1 MFEKKE
7 VLLDVH
13 VSYYN
18 RENENHV
25 QIHHYTKQT
34 GQICKKTY
42 PPKLN
47 SLYTCVPYYT
57 MWHKLDAI
65 AEIVHTCVILC
76 LLFI

>member
-13 VSYYN
+13 ISYYN

-34 GQICKKTY
+34 GQICKNISTKA
-42 PPKLN
+42 K
-47 SLYTCVPYYT
+47 
-57 MWHKLDAI
+57 
-65 AEIVHTCVILC
+65 
-76 LLFI
+76 FIIYMCITLRGINWMP

>member
-13 VSYYN
+13 VFN

-34 GQICKKTY
+34 GQICKKHIHQ
-42 PPKLN
+42 
-47 SLYTCVPYYT
+47 S
-57 MWHKLDAI
+57 
-65 AEIVHTCVILC
+65 
-76 LLFI
+76 

>member
-7 VLLDVH
+7 VLLDVPVH

-34 GQICKKTY
+34 GQICKKHIHQ
-42 PPKLN
+42 
-47 SLYTCVPYYT
+47 S
-57 MWHKLDAI
+57 
-65 AEIVHTCVILC
+65 
-76 LLFI
+76 

>member
-13 VSYYN
+13 VSYHN

-34 GQICKKTY
+34 GQICKKHIHQ
-42 PPKLN
+42 
-47 SLYTCVPYYT
+47 S
-57 MWHKLDAI
+57 
-65 AEIVHTCVILC
+65 
-76 LLFI
+76 

>member
-25 QIHHYTKQT
+25 QIHHYTK
-34 GQICKKTY
+34 
-42 PPKLN
+42 
-47 SLYTCVPYYT
+47 
-57 MWHKLDAI
+57 
-65 AEIVHTCVILC
+65 
-76 LLFI
+76 